1 MSELT
6 DKYSKNFSPKKKKIF
21 EKRVADNLGAMSE
34 LSAIQLVLEEMRREG
49 MKDGGPPVLKISPYL
64 ERRFKMYKE
73 LKSKGYKDK
82 MLNKYLRPGEKEL
95 FEKYRT
101 LNAKGGLI
109 DKPLGSGGVKSGPP
123 PKRGPNPQGLNIP
136 LKQVKT

>member
-6 DKYSKNFSPKKKKIF
+6 DKYSKNFSPSKKKAF
-21 EKRVADNLGAMSE
+21 EKRVFDNLGAMSE
-34 LSAIQLVLEEMRREG
+34 LSAIQLVLAEMRAEG
-49 MKDGGPPVLKISPYL
+49 MKDGGITLKISPYL
-64 ERRFKMYKE
+64 ERRFKMYKD
-73 LKSKGYKDK
+73 LKSKGYKDRT
-82 MLNKYLRPGEKEL
+82 LNKYLRPGEKEL

-101 LNAKGGLI
+101 LNAKGGMV

-123 PKRGPNPQGLNIP
+123 PKRGPDSQGLKVP

>member
-1 MSELT
+1 MSALT
-6 DKYSKNFSPKKKKIF
+6 DEYSKNFSDEKRKEF
-21 EKRVADNLGAMSE
+21 EKRVRDTAGNMSE
-34 LSAIQLVLEEMRREG
+34 LSAILLVLEEMRREG

-64 ERRFKMYKE
+64 ERRFRMYRE
-73 LKSKGYKDK
+73 LKSKGYKDRT
-82 MLNKYLRPGEKEL
+82 LDKYLRPGEKEL

>member
-21 EKRVADNLGAMSE
+21 EKRVFDNLGNMSE
-34 LSAIQLVLEEMRREG
+34 LSAIQLVLAEMREEG
-49 MKDGGPPVLKISPYL
+49 MKDGGPILKISPYL
-64 ERRFKMYKE
+64 EKRFKMYKD
-73 LKSKGYKDK
+73 LKSRGYKDRT
-82 MLNKYLRPGEKEL
+82 LNKYLRPGEKEL

>member
-6 DKYSKNFSPKKKKIF
+6 DKYSKNFSTSKRKEF
-21 EKRVADNLGAMSE
+21 EKRVFENLGNMSE
-34 LSAIQLVLEEMRREG
+34 LSAIQLVLAEMRAEEK
-49 MKDGGPPVLKISPYL
+49 KDGG
-64 ERRFKMYKE
+64 M
-73 LKSKGYKDK
+73 
-82 MLNKYLRPGEKEL
+82 
-95 FEKYRT
+95 
-101 LNAKGGLI
+101 I